1 MSPRSRFIIFLTAI
15 VGLALILVLVFGG
28 KKNNSNSSTTKKP
41 TAQQGIALVDYAER
55 DSKVVFTVD
64 GQINSE
70 EQHRAIRITVGRD
83 SKTVEVVKGYQN
95 TVLSTNR
102 FDNNPEAYKTFMYAL
117 TRLNFAK
124 QRTIKQT
131 NDLAVCPQGRR
142 YVSEL
147 YDNNDRKMR
156 LWTASCQKGTSSANY
171 SQLQSLFQKQIPDY
185 SKLVGN
191 VQL

>member
-15 VGLALILVLVFGG
+15 IGLALLLVLIFGG
-28 KKNNSNSSTTKKP
+28 KKNSSNTSTKKP

-55 DSKVVFTVD
+55 DSKVVFTID

-70 EQHRAIRITVGRD
+70 EQHRSIRITVGRG
-83 SKTVEVVKGYQN
+83 SKMVEVVKGYEN
-95 TVLSTNR
+95 TVLSTKS
-102 FDNNPEAYKTFMYAL
+102 FDNNPEAYKTFLYAL
-117 TRLNFAK
+117 TRLNYAK

-131 NDLAVCPQGRR
+131 NDRAVCPQGRR
-142 YVSEL
+142 YISEL
-147 YDNNDRKMR
+147 YDNNDQKMR

-171 SQLQSLFQKQIPDY
+171 AQVQSLFQNQIPDY
-185 SKLVGN
+185 GKLVGN